1 LQDHPKDAE
10 YLNVPIVNYQ
20 FMQTIFGSGV
30 ATCRHAMG
38 SNEPLGTPVAEE
50 EVVDLEKQDE
60 EEKAVNSK
68 GKRKAEADVKVD
80 KGKGKC
86 KAEAT
91 KKKRGMIPE
100 DAAALMTGFTD
111 AIWGL
116 NATLSEGNHSEAAP
130 GIYDAVMG
138 YPGFART
145 DLMTYLNYLMEHKAL
160 AMVFMG
166 MSSEDK
172 ELWIHTYLDKVRT
185 KMAFQ

>member
-1 LQDHPKDAE
+1 
-10 YLNVPIVNYQ
+10 
-20 FMQTIFGSGV
+20 V
-30 ATCRHAMG
+30 ATGRHAIG
-38 SNEPLGTPVAEE
+38 SNEPLGTPIAEE
-50 EVVDLEKQDE
+50 EVVDLEKKDE

-68 GKRKAEADVKVD
+68 GKCKAEADVKAD

-86 KAEAT
+86 KAEAS
-91 KKKRGMIPE
+91 KNKRRMITE
-100 DAAALMTGFTD
+100 DDAALMTGFTD

-116 NATLSEGNHSEAAP
+116 NATLNEDNHSEPAP